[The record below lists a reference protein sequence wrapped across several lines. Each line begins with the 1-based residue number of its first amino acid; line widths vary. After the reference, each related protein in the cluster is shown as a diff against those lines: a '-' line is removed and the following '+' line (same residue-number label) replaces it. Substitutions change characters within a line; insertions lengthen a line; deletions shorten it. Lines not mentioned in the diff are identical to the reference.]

1 MSSVIIRAL
10 FEVRVVDGGFSRVFM
25 KRVFCCDDVIHGMHC
40 ILCCDY
46 VYFV

>member
-25 KRVFCCDDVIHGMHC
+25 KRVSSAVMM
-40 ILCCDY
+40 
-46 VYFV
+46 